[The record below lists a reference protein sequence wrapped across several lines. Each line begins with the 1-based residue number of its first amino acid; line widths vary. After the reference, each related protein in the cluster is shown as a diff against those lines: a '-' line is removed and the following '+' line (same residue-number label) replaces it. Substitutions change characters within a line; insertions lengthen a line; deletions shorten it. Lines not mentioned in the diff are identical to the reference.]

1 MSKELLRPPKVNLV
15 AFTYS
20 RVNNCVIMK
29 MMGGKSQQQMFENL
43 QNPGNLPMV
52 CVSLGNK

>member
-1 MSKELLRPPKVNLV
+1 MSKEFLRPLKVNLV

-29 MMGGKSQQQMFENL
+29 MMGEKKGQMFENL

-52 CVSLGNK
+52 CASLGNK